1 MLLLVYTKNVMI
13 YKVLIL
19 GIIIK
24 NIDIYSENILENFV
38 SEWLLWIN
46 HNEQ

>member
-1 MLLLVYTKNVMI
+1 MI